1 MISVDKL
8 CDAMSHGRINPGNGV
23 VTFVT
28 PILLAK
34 LPGVAF

>member
-1 MISVDKL
+1 
-8 CDAMSHGRINPGNGV
+8 MSHKENNPGESV

-28 PILLAK
+28 PILLAR

>member
-1 MISVDKL
+1 MN
-8 CDAMSHGRINPGNGV
+8 HEENNPDEGV

-28 PILLAK
+28 PILLAR